1 MIALP
6 PLPSDGDSS
15 PFRKDGC
22 YFWTFRL
29 PLQMSANLHLRN
41 TSTPPPAHTKHSGQL
56 RRELCLLTAALCSQT
71 LPLAALPLHGGSAS
85 LGQPPRTPS
94 PSPEAGHEIPS
105 SAQQP
110 AQRLLDAV
118 CWRGRLGWLLEGC
131 LAALRAPAQL
141 LRWCLLP
148 VQRNPHQLPGR
159 LRRASEANPF
169 NKQIICTFFYV
180 IVQGPTANPLGQSH

>member
-1 MIALP
+1 MET
-6 PLPSDGDSS
+6 PLPSEKTAAIFGPSGS
-15 PFRKDGC
+15 RFKC
-22 YFWTFRL
+22 QQIYISEIH
-29 PLQMSANLHLRN
+29 PLLLQHN
-41 TSTPPPAHTKHSGQL
+41 TKHSGQL

-94 PSPEAGHEIPS
+94 PSPEAGHETPS

-131 LAALRAPAQL
+131 LAALRAAAQL
-141 LRWCLLP
+141 PRRCLLP

-159 LRRASEANPF
+159 LQ
-169 NKQIICTFFYV
+169 KQI
-180 IVQGPTANPLGQSH
+180 LLKSK